1 MSGASLDVPRT
12 ALQEVLHA
20 GGLQKKHDVQQGARL
35 SMMQHAASLEEAQD
49 MAGNLSLLAEQ
60 PPSRPLSGARRV
72 SFKSE
77 GVDTQVHT
85 GGASD
90 AAGSSSSRAIS
101 LSELREVLRR
111 MNFTRCLLFPI
122 CTGYTEGARSH
133 HDSQEISKLSMPDAS
148 ASEQSMHDVCPLR
161 REAEAVTESELSQ
174 GLASLGYKLDPSE
187 TSALVRPM
195 DKKGVVSKSAF
206 VASQLDWPKVQADF
220 RYGCPLV
227 G

>member
-1 MSGASLDVPRT
+1 MRDQRPQMSGAPLDVPRT

-20 GGLQKKHDVQQGARL
+20 GGLQNKHDAQQGARL
-35 SMMQHAASLEEAQD
+35 SKMQQAASLEEAQD

-72 SFKSE
+72 SFKAE
-77 GVDTQVHT
+77 GNDTQVHT

-133 HDSQEISKLSMPDAS
+133 HDARK
-148 ASEQSMHDVCPLR
+148 
-161 REAEAVTESELSQ
+161 
-174 GLASLGYKLDPSE
+174 
-187 TSALVRPM
+187 
-195 DKKGVVSKSAF
+195 
-206 VASQLDWPKVQADF
+206 
-220 RYGCPLV
+220 
-227 G
+227 